1 MKLVITGGAGFMGA
15 NFIRYVLRTYPNYRV
30 VNFDKLTYA
39 GNLDNLRDIE
49 HDPRYAFVRGDI
61 ADRAVVKKAFSGCT
75 DMLVNFAA
83 ETHVDRSIM
92 DPDAFLRTSVF
103 GTHVLLE
110 AAREQGVKKI
120 LHVSTDE
127 VYGSVLEGEA
137 NESSPY
143 APNSPYAAS
152 KAAGDHL
159 CRAHFTTY
167 GTPVAV
173 SHSCNFYGPYQYPE
187 KVIPLFITNILEG
200 KKVPLYGDGLQVRE
214 WLHTEDACRALDAI
228 LHRGKPGEVYN
239 MGTGYR
245 ITNKE
250 LTGKVLALLGKDES
264 FVEPVKDRPG
274 HDRRYAISHEKL
286 TRELG
291 WQPQVSFDDGLR
303 RTVEWYR
310 ANEGWW
316 KEIKSGEYLEYYKKQ
331 YKQ

>member
-1 MKLVITGGAGFMGA
+1 MKILVTGGAGFMGS
-15 NFIRYVLRTYPNYRV
+15 NFIRYILRAYPEYTI

-39 GNLDNLRDIE
+39 GNLENLRDVE
-49 HDPRYAFVRGDI
+49 NDPRYTFVRGDI
-61 ADRAVVKKAFSGCT
+61 ADREAVKSVLSSAA

-103 GTHVLLE
+103 GTHILLE
-110 AAREQGVKKI
+110 AARECRIKKI

-127 VYGSVLEGEA
+127 VYGSVPEGEA
-137 NESSPY
+137 DESAPY
-143 APNSPYAAS
+143 VPNSPYAAS

-159 CRAHFTTY
+159 ARAHYVTY
-167 GTPVAV
+167 GTPVVV

-187 KVIPLFITNILEG
+187 KVIPLFITNLLEG
-200 KKVPLYGDGLQVRE
+200 KKVPLYGDGLNVRE
-214 WLHTEDACRALDAI
+214 WLHTEDACRAFDAI

-245 ITNKE
+245 ITNKDMT
-250 LTGKVLALLGKDES
+250 LKVLALVGKDDS
-264 FVEPVKDRPG
+264 SIEPVKDRPG

-291 WQPQVSFDDGLR
+291 WTPQISFDDGLR

-310 ANEGWW
+310 TNEAWW
-316 KEIKSGEYLEYYKKQ
+316 KKIKSGEYLEYYKKQ
-331 YKQ
+331 YQK